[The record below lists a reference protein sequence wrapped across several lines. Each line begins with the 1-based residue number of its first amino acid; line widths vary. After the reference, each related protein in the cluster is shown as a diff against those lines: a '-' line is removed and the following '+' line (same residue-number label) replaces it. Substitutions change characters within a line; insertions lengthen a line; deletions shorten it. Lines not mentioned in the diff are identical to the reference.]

1 MPSDTSLNQYAS
13 RITILAK
20 AGVNPIT
27 DPPSL
32 FKFFTETNQGESSQK
47 LYLSAIKQ
55 AVTDPTS
62 IAKNFGENEE
72 KAKPEKK
79 IQRAEAKALF
89 IRAVEDGEFKTFPPV
104 LQDKINELYAKQN
117 EKEKDQK
124 LSTKQEAKYIAY
136 DKLVATQKALKG
148 VKGFERDYLIAS
160 LYILQMPVRADYG
173 DMKVFKSYNKKRTG
187 NEFIFKKNP
196 EFIFREYKTA
206 KTYGEVRIPVS
217 PSMANVI
224 KGYFEHL
231 GHTPMYLLGDEP
243 ITPSGFAGA
252 VERVFG
258 VGVGLI
264 RKAFVTHIFPSLKTI
279 HEKQIVADRMLHSR
293 ELQEKYNLPD
303 KN

>member
-1 MPSDTSLNQYAS
+1 MTTPVKKTISATTIKQYAS
-13 RITILAK
+13 RISILGK
-20 AGVNPIT
+20 AGVDYIA

-32 FKFFTETNQGESSQK
+32 FKWFAETNQGESSQK
-47 LYLSAIKQ
+47 LYLSAIKNQ
-55 AVTDPTS
+55 SSAPFPT
-62 IAKNFGENEE
+62 IF
-72 KAKPEKK
+72 
-79 IQRAEAKALF
+79 
-89 IRAVEDGEFKTFPPV
+89 
-104 LQDKINELYAKQN
+104 QDKINELYAKQN

-124 LSTKQEAKYIAY
+124 LSAKQEEKYIDY
-136 DKLVATQKALKG
+136 NKLVATQKALKG
-148 VKGFERDYLIAS
+148 VKGFERDYLVAS

-196 EFIFREYKTA
+196 EFVFREYKTA

-217 PSMANVI
+217 PAMANVI
-224 KGYFEHL
+224 KEYFAHL

-279 HEKQIVADRMLHSR
+279 HEKQLVADRMLHSR
-293 ELQEKYNLPD
+293 ELQEKYNLPL
-303 KN
+303 KVREA